1 MYTDRKIGQLLYT
14 EVIKLAA
21 IDKINGISTQQ
32 FAINTAG
39 AQTQQVSASES
50 TVDSVQKSAPEKV
63 YVQSD
68 GTDEQQKGSE
78 DKTSKSTN
86 DEIKKAVDE
95 LNKKM
100 INQDSEAIF
109 GIHDK
114 TNRITIKI
122 VDKKTKEVIKELPP
136 EKTLDMLARVWE
148 MAGILVDEKR

>member
-1 MYTDRKIGQLLYT
+1 M
-14 EVIKLAA
+14 AA
-21 IDKINGISTQQ
+21 IDKVGGVSTQQ
-32 FAINTAG
+32 FAINTSG
-39 AQTQQVSASES
+39 TQTQQVAATESA
-50 TVDSVQKSAPEKV
+50 VDSVQKSAPEKI
-63 YVQSD
+63 YVSSGGAEDQKQQ
-68 GTDEQQKGSE
+68 DES
-78 DKTSKSTN
+78 TSKSTN

-109 GIHDK
+109 GFHDK

>member
-1 MYTDRKIGQLLYT
+1 M
-14 EVIKLAA
+14 AA
-21 IDKINGISTQQ
+21 IDKINGVSTQQ
-32 FAINTAG
+32 YAINVAG
-39 AQTQQVSASES
+39 AQSQQVAADEASS
-50 TVDSVQKSAPEKV
+50 DSVQKSAPEKV
-63 YVQSD
+63 YVQPD
-68 GTDEQQKGSE
+68 GTDEQQKGSD
-78 DKTSKSTN
+78 DKASSSTN
-86 DEIKKAVDE
+86 DEVRKAVDE

-136 EKTLDMLARVWE
+136 EKTLDMLARLWE